1 MSGDWSSDV
10 CSSDILKKLRKCII
24 MLLSFKKE
32 DGKLGEILGRKAI
45 GPVKWQPVALD
56 VNNRVSTGVFFLQ
69 KN

>member
-1 MSGDWSSDV
+1 M
-10 CSSDILKKLRKCII
+10 KKLRKCII